1 MQRDQDRHLLK
12 QPQLF
17 RRVGQDKFA
26 PVDKLD
32 PGEDIYYWDE
42 KSQQIVL
49 KKPE

>member
-1 MQRDQDRHLLK
+1 MQRDRDRHLLK

-42 KSQQIVL
+42 KSHRIVL
-49 KKPE
+49 KESK

>member
-1 MQRDQDRHLLK
+1 MQRDRNRHLLK

-32 PGEDIYYWDE
+32 SNEEVYYWDE
-42 KSQQIVL
+42 KSKQIVL

>member
-1 MQRDQDRHLLK
+1 MQRDRDRHLLK

-32 PGEDIYYWDE
+32 SDEDIYYWDE
-42 KSQQIVL
+42 KSHRIVL
-49 KKPE
+49 KKSK